1 MGGFYAMSF
10 TTTSALTVTN
20 VTPASGATN
29 VPVNTTITLTFN
41 SNIQQGPSYANITL
55 TSGTFT
61 SAITGNTLTITPTST
76 LPYGTY
82 ALLTIPANAVI
93 NSAGTPMGGFYAMSF
108 TTTSALAG
116 VTPASGATNVPVNTT
131 TPARTV
137 TAVTPASGATNVP
150 VNTTTPARTV
160 TNSTTAAVTTAS
172 TAHNNTTAAVTTAST
187 ASTAHNNTTA
197 AVTTASTA
205 HNNTTAAVTTAS
217 TAHNNTT
224 AAVTTASTAHNNTT
238 AAVTTASTTTPSLTV
253 TAVTPASGATNVPL
267 NTTIT
272 LTFNSNIQQGPS
284 YANITLT
291 SGTFTTTITGNTLT
305 ITPTSTLPYGT
316 YVLLTIPANALHTVN
331 GTHMAGTY
339 VMALTTSSS
348 QTDRL

>member
-1 MGGFYAMSF
+1 MTLKMQAKRKSAVVAVVALIVSF
-10 TTTSALTVTN
+10 SLVGSVGVSSGASPSLTVTN

-29 VPVNTTITLTFN
+29 VPV
-41 SNIQQGPSYANITL
+41 
-55 TSGTFT
+55 
-61 SAITGNTLTITPTST
+61 
-76 LPYGTY
+76 
-82 ALLTIPANAVI
+82 
-93 NSAGTPMGGFYAMSF
+93 
-108 TTTSALAG
+108 
-116 VTPASGATNVPVNTT
+116 
-131 TPARTV
+131 
-137 TAVTPASGATNVP
+137 
-150 VNTTTPARTV
+150 
-160 TNSTTAAVTTAS
+160 
-172 TAHNNTTAAVTTAST
+172 
-187 ASTAHNNTTA
+187 
-197 AVTTASTA
+197 
-205 HNNTTAAVTTAS
+205 
-217 TAHNNTT
+217 
-224 AAVTTASTAHNNTT
+224 
-238 AAVTTASTTTPSLTV
+238 
-253 TAVTPASGATNVPL
+253 

>member
-61 SAITGNTLTITPTST
+61 SAITGNTLTITPTSP
-76 LPYGTY
+76 LSYGTY

-197 AVTTASTA
+197 AVTTAST
-205 HNNTTAAVTTAS
+205 
-217 TAHNNTT
+217 
-224 AAVTTASTAHNNTT
+224 
-238 AAVTTASTTTPSLTV
+238 TTPSLTV